1 MPEVLTG
8 THVSAYT
15 TRYTPPFDEFE
26 VDHIEVPVGASTA
39 FENIGPSIF
48 LCFEGIGAIA
58 QSDTQTV
65 TGIKKGDVFFV
76 SAAQKFEIA
85 ATVEVDQD
93 LASLNQGPLRLYR
106 AGVNSCLYH
115 AHHVVAV
122 GGL

>member
-1 MPEVLTG
+1 MLTG

-26 VDHIEVPVGASTA
+26 VDHIEIPVGVSTD

-48 LCFEGIGAIA
+48 LCFEGIGVISQFGAK
-58 QSDTQTV
+58 TV

-76 SAAQKFEIA
+76 PADQKIEIA

-93 LASLNQGPLRLYR
+93 LVSLNQVPLLLYR
-106 AGVNSCLYH
+106 AGVNSCIYH
-115 AHHVVAV
+115 PHHVAA
-122 GGL
+122 